1 LADTAANDPR
11 IQGVLKLP
19 FAQQL
24 AFFRAKLGN
33 LVPTAIWT
41 DMMRS
46 AHDTGFMVA
55 GAQSADLLQGLAVA
69 VDRAVAGGSL
79 DAFRKDFQALVER
92 TGWSYKGEFNWR
104 TRTIYSTNIAT
115 SYNAGRLAQLRDG
128 GFPFY
133 MYKHGGSADPR
144 PLHLSW
150 DGIVLPAGHV
160 WWQTHFTPNGWG
172 CTCRVIG
179 LRRPEDAR
187 RYGGDPN
194 KPLPVGWDQ
203 IDPKT
208 GVMIGIDKGFDYQP
222 GATVSDAVTTMAEK
236 TRHWEYALAKAY
248 MQGLPDGVRDSL
260 AIAYRGLPSFA
271 TDVRLYAQ
279 RILEGRAGLDVPPVQ
294 SLGLV
299 TEKLAANIRAM
310 ADAAAKSG
318 LSPTQVKSLEAV
330 TGRFDFSFDVSA
342 VMDTNTQHGNA
353 RTELTRGQ
361 RAIDPSDYAMLLQVL
376 SAPDSVDFAGA
387 GAITAQP
394 LVRFVKRFK
403 NNEEVQAVFEPR
415 KGRKTMALVTFF
427 VRRAKKS

>member
-1 LADTAANDPR
+1 MADTAANDPR

-79 DAFRKDFQALVER
+79 DAFRKDFQAQVER

-128 GFPFY
+128 AFPFW

-144 PLHLSW
+144 PMHLSW

-187 RYGGDPN
+187 RYGGDPD

-208 GVMIGIDKGFDYQP
+208 GVMVGIDKGFDYQP

-260 AIAYRGLPSFA
+260 ATAYRNLPSVA
-271 TDVRLYAQ
+271 NEVKLYAQ
-279 RILEGRAGLDVPPVQ
+279 RILEGRVGLDMPPAQ
-294 SLGLV
+294 TLGLV
-299 TEKLAANIRAM
+299 TDQIAADIRAM
-310 ADAAAKSG
+310 AGAAARGG
-318 LSPTQVKSLEAV
+318 LSPTQVKALEAV
-330 TGRFDFSFDVSA
+330 TGRFDFSFDAQSVRHIL
-342 VMDTNTQHGNA
+342 TQHGSA
-353 RTELTRGQ
+353 GAELSRGQ
-361 RAIDPSDYAMLLQVL
+361 RAVGPGDYALLLQVL
-376 SAPDSVDFAGA
+376 NSPDTVTFIGVGRTSAK
-387 GAITAQP
+387 P
-394 LVRFVKRFK
+394 LVRFTKLISGQSI
-403 NNEEVQAVFEPR
+403 EAVFEAR
-415 KGRKTMALVTFF
+415 TGRKSIALVTLY
-427 VRRAKKS
+427 VGASP